1 METPREISTAAAAVS
16 STAATTNTEH
26 IATGKAAVL
35 VGSSQVESATISAA
49 RQIKPKVKKSV
60 FLIDNLSSDCSVTD
74 LVDFVSRIPVEVIT
88 CFEAKSRRRYG
99 DSPNHLILD
108 RKAFRLCVNSEDQAM
123 LLDPVKWPDS
133 VTISAWVHKPKE
145 TVEREKRMR
154 YDDESALRTFSSPAV
169 NRDGPASN
177 QSEAVDMDATVIDTS
192 HQLDGCVPDSVTAV
206 KTLFNNNN

>member
-1 METPREISTAAAAVS
+1 MR
-16 STAATTNTEH
+16 
-26 IATGKAAVL
+26 
-35 VGSSQVESATISAA
+35 
-49 RQIKPKVKKSV
+49 
-60 FLIDNLSSDCSVTD
+60 
-74 LVDFVSRIPVEVIT
+74 
-88 CFEAKSRRRYG
+88 
-99 DSPNHLILD
+99 
-108 RKAFRLCVNSEDQAM
+108 DQGI

-192 HQLDGCVPDSVTAV
+192 HQLDGCVPDSATAV